1 MNLSKAIASN
11 LFISTIAVAMLFE
24 TQIQL
29 GTEPKWQ
36 SYLLLIFFATLF
48 EYNLHRYISV
58 QTKKELLKP
67 GRKEWTPE
75 NRRIMLAWVIL
86 SGTGFLVSAFQT
98 ETKYIILLLPIAL
111 TTLFYSILVF
121 GNYSRSKTK
130 PYLKSL
136 ILALVWAATT
146 TLVPALSTTNQLITT
161 EIFILILQRFF
172 FIFAIAV
179 VFDIRDMEADRIVGI
194 NTIPLHY
201 TRVKAITLA
210 QQSLLVFFSLAFIHH
225 YIRPNQG
232 VLIAL
237 GISALIS
244 YLAISTKS
252 LRKSGV
258 FIDATLDRTILLQ
271 ALLVL
276 LQHQITCN

>member
-36 SYLLLIFFATLF
+36 SYLLLIFFSTLF

-237 GISALIS
+237 GISALVS

-258 FIDATLDRTILLQ
+258 FIDATLDGTILLQ

-276 LQHQITCN
+276 VQHQITCN